1 MLAIATVENE
11 VDALADRIAETA
23 AMLDAA
29 THRLLT
35 DIRRFDELLAWHH
48 QGALS
53 MAHWLHWRCGIAL
66 GAAREKVRVA
76 HALVALPDI
85 DDALRRGEVSYSKVR
100 AMTRVATADTE
111 ATLLAY
117 ARSSTASQLER
128 ICRLY
133 RQVTDTSVSCARGD
147 RFVRVRETDDGFV
160 RIEMQLLPD
169 EAARVLAACDV
180 SAGTRAD
187 GLVAMAE
194 RELRGDAPTR
204 PPVEITLHVDAA
216 TLSGHLED
224 GRGVP
229 AETCRRL
236 LCDAGVVPVLDDV
249 DGNPL
254 DVGRKTRTIP
264 TAIRRALS
272 LRDRG
277 CRYPGCTNRLVDGHH
292 VRPWIEGGPTSLANL
307 VSLCRRHH
315 TFLHEGGCRVRAR
328 GDDFDFFLPNGTRI
342 PTAGT
347 ARPSVELS
355 AWIPRQGLSLGPQT
369 ACPRWDGTPPDYAAA
384 IDALVR

>member
-111 ATLLAY
+111 ATLLEY

-128 ICRLY
+128 VCRLY
-133 RQVTDTSVSCARGD
+133 RQVTAPRAPARD
-147 RFVRVRETDDGFV
+147 DCFVRVRETDDGFV

-169 EAARVLAACDV
+169 EAARVLAACDGRVALGSYLPRAPTDPDVRISRIRFVDLRFRCVPVNAVDHARRRQRILLKQSPEVVPRHLRVVRAAIEPLAPSTFDLVHEASEGSRVPSDAVVRVV
-180 SAGTRAD
+180 SSDFLRKHCVLLSGRSMPVVAAPLPDPFHSPCHATRA
-187 GLVAMAE
+187 
-194 RELRGDAPTR
+194 
-204 PPVEITLHVDAA
+204 
-216 TLSGHLED
+216 
-224 GRGVP
+224 
-229 AETCRRL
+229 RL
-236 LCDAGVVPVLDDV
+236 A
-249 DGNPL
+249 
-254 DVGRKTRTIP
+254 
-264 TAIRRALS
+264 
-272 LRDRG
+272 
-277 CRYPGCTNRLVDGHH
+277 HH
-292 VRPWIEGGPTSLANL
+292 HCASSTG
-307 VSLCRRHH
+307 
-315 TFLHEGGCRVRAR
+315 
-328 GDDFDFFLPNGTRI
+328 
-342 PTAGT
+342 
-347 ARPSVELS
+347 
-355 AWIPRQGLSLGPQT
+355 
-369 ACPRWDGTPPDYAAA
+369 
-384 IDALVR
+384 